1 MHRPPQEAVLL
12 LPIFPV
18 DARSF
23 WAIEKQVRAEITKEA
38 FRRSPKEKVVFQK
51 IQKKVL
57 LTERYEPKKP

>member
-1 MHRPPQEAVLL
+1 
-12 LPIFPV
+12 V